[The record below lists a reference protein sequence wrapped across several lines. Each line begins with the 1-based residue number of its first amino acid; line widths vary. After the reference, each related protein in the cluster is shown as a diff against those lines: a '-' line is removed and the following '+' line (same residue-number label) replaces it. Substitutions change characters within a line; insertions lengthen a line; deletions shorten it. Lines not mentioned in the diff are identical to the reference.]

1 MLCNLRVFFFLK
13 QKTAYEMRISD
24 LSSDVC
30 SSDLLARPGE
40 GFECHVIHCS
50 SLADGIDADWI
61 DLRWQ
66 EDSEGGNARLCVV
79 ILNEPGTLA
88 EMSVILASTSANI
101 TNLRLSNRE
110 GDFHTYDIVVE
121 VRDVHHVMRI
131 LSARARADQESG
143 REACRGRRG

>member
-1 MLCNLRVFFFLK
+1 MPGD
-13 QKTAYEMRISD
+13 RIVG
-24 LSSDVC
+24 LS
-30 SSDLLARPGE
+30 RPGE
-40 GFECHVIHCS
+40 GIEVHVIDCPR
-50 SLADGIDADWI
+50 LADGVDADWI

-88 EMSVILASTSANI
+88 EMSGILAANSANI

-110 GDFHTYDIVVE
+110 GGFHTYDVVVE

-131 LSARARADQESG
+131 LSALRASDSIVQAERL
-143 REACRGRRG
+143 